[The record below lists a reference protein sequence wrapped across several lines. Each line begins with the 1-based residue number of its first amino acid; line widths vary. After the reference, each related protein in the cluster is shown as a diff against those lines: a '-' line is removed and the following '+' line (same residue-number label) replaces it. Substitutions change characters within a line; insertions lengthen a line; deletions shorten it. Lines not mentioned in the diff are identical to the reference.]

1 MTISSTESRKAYVGN
16 GVTQEFPFPH
26 KFLSGSDLT
35 VYADGVVL
43 SSGYFVTGDG
53 NEDGGTVSFIVA
65 PATGVNI
72 VIVREL
78 AAIQELDLVEN
89 DPLPAEAVEDALDRA
104 AMVSQYL
111 SDKIGRAITLADSD
125 VSGASLVL
133 PAPSAGKGLKWNDDA
148 SAIVYTQY
156 DPDDYTTSVSTV
168 LAAAAEATAAADAA
182 EAAAAT
188 ASQYAGVVG
197 VDTFSG
203 NGATVEFT
211 LSSAPS
217 TEDYTQVFVNGVYQS
232 KGTYGVDDVTLTFSE
247 APPTG
252 TDNVEVVITTLRYA
266 EEGGIADGDKGDVTV
281 TGNGATWTID
291 NKAVSYAKIQ
301 DVSATDKLL
310 GRSTAGAGSVE
321 EIACTA
327 AGRALLDDANAAA
340 QRSTLGLGTAATA
353 AATDFATAAH
363 NHTGTYQ
370 PLATVLTNTTASFTT
385 TLKTKLDGIAE
396 GAEVNVNADWN
407 AGSGD
412 AQILNKP
419 TLGTAAAANLGT
431 GASDA
436 AYGNHAHSGVYE
448 PADATILKSAA
459 IGVSVQGYDADT
471 AKIDAAQSWTAQQT
485 FKELKDT
492 VYTITDGAAFEIDP
506 ANGSIQVVT
515 LGGNRTPAATNF
527 EAGQIVMLGIDDGS
541 AYAITWSG
549 VTWVK
554 PGGSASAP
562 TLATSGYTW
571 VLLWKVSTTLYA
583 AEVGKP

>member
-16 GVTQEFPFPH
+16 GVTQEFPFPY

-35 VYADGVVL
+35 VYADGVAL

-53 NEDGGTVSFIVA
+53 DEDGGTVSFIVA
-65 PATGVNI
+65 PATGVDI

-133 PAPSAGKGLKWNDDA
+133 PAPSAGKGLKWNADA
-148 SAIVYTQY
+148 SAITYTQY
-156 DPDDYTTSVSTV
+156 DPDDYTTSVATV

-203 NGATVEFT
+203 DGATVEFT

-247 APPTG
+247 APPSG

-266 EEGGIADGDKGDVTV
+266 ESDHGELTGLSDDDHTQYYNQTRGD
-281 TGNGATWTID
+281 AR
-291 NKAVSYAKIQ
+291 YAL
-301 DVSATDKLL
+301 V
-310 GRSTAGAGSVE
+310 G
-321 EIACTA
+321 
-327 AGRALLDDANAAA
+327 
-340 QRSTLGLGTAATA
+340 
-353 AATDFATAAH
+353 H

-370 PLATVLTNTTASFTT
+370 PLNAQLTDVAGLTPTDNGVIIGDGSNFVVESGATLRASLGLAIGTNVQAYDAELAAIAGLTSAANKGIQFT
-385 TLKTKLDGIAE
+385 
-396 GAEVNVNADWN
+396 
-407 AGSGD
+407 GS
-412 AQILNKP
+412 
-419 TLGTAAAANLGT
+419 GTAATFDLTTAGKALLDDADATAQRTTLGLGSLATASTINDSNWSGTDLAVANGGT

-436 AYGNHAHSGVYE
+436 AGARTNLGLVIGTNVQAYMPTASQVEMEAGTETALRAMSPLLIKQAITAGGGYAGIIGVDNFSGNGVLTDFTLSATPSTKYYTQVYIDGVYQRK
-448 PADATILKSAA
+448 ATYS
-459 IGVSVQGYDADT
+459 
-471 AKIDAAQSWTAQQT
+471 
-485 FKELKDT
+485 
-492 VYTITDGAAFEIDP
+492 ITG
-506 ANGSIQVVT
+506 
-515 LGGNRTPAATNF
+515 
-527 EAGQIVMLGIDDGS
+527 
-541 AYAITWSG
+541 
-549 VTWVK
+549 
-554 PGGSASAP
+554 
-562 TLATSGYTW
+562 
-571 VLLWKVSTTLYA
+571 TTLSFSEA
-583 AEVGKP
+583 PPSGTDNIEVVING

>member
-16 GVTQEFPFPH
+16 GVTQEFPFPY

-125 VSGASLVL
+125 VSGARLVL

-156 DPDDYTTSVSTV
+156 DPDDYTTSVATV

-203 NGATVEFT
+203 DGTTVEFT

-252 TDNVEVVITTLRYA
+252 TDNVEVVITT
-266 EEGGIADGDKGDVTV
+266 
-281 TGNGATWTID
+281 
-291 NKAVSYAKIQ
+291 
-301 DVSATDKLL
+301 
-310 GRSTAGAGSVE
+310 
-321 EIACTA
+321 
-327 AGRALLDDANAAA
+327 
-340 QRSTLGLGTAATA
+340 
-353 AATDFATAAH
+353 
-363 NHTGTYQ
+363 
-370 PLATVLTNTTASFTT
+370 
-385 TLKTKLDGIAE
+385 
-396 GAEVNVNADWN
+396 
-407 AGSGD
+407 
-412 AQILNKP
+412 
-419 TLGTAAAANLGT
+419 
-431 GASDA
+431 
-436 AYGNHAHSGVYE
+436 
-448 PADATILKSAA
+448 
-459 IGVSVQGYDADT
+459 
-471 AKIDAAQSWTAQQT
+471 
-485 FKELKDT
+485 
-492 VYTITDGAAFEIDP
+492 
-506 ANGSIQVVT
+506 
-515 LGGNRTPAATNF
+515 
-527 EAGQIVMLGIDDGS
+527 
-541 AYAITWSG
+541 
-549 VTWVK
+549 
-554 PGGSASAP
+554 
-562 TLATSGYTW
+562 
-571 VLLWKVSTTLYA
+571 
-583 AEVGKP
+583 